1 MASFRSTKGP
11 RKPYSR
17 PAPRPNVEGQWLHDM
32 ADDNNTTN
40 HTSTA
45 RPRLAGVAA
54 GPSTRLVVT
63 NLHYEISPKDLT
75 AIFGQIG
82 TLVCEPEIR
91 YDRSGRSSGTAIVSF
106 ETLVEATR
114 AKKQFDGILAKGQ
127 PMTIAFDAVAPPRQP
142 RGRSSSAPTTSSLL
156 NRIERAPLLDRLS
169 GSKDDSSLRTPRG
182 VGPIRTARGA
192 QKPAR
197 GGRAAAPKKAKAP
210 KTASDLDKELDAFMG
225 DSDAAPAAAAA
236 AAPAQDVEMV

>member
-1 MASFRSTKGP
+1 MASFRSDRTV

-17 PAPRPNVEGQWLHDM
+17 PAPRGNIDAQWVHDM
-32 ADDNNTTN
+32 ADGNKN
-40 HTSTA
+40 HG
-45 RPRLAGVAA
+45 PRSPAGPRSPGAA

-82 TLVCEPEIR
+82 TLVSEPQIR

-106 ETLVEATR
+106 ETVAEATR
-114 AKKQFDGILAKGQ
+114 ARKQFDGILAKGQ
-127 PMTIAFDAVAPPRQP
+127 PMSIAFEAAPPRQP

-156 NRIERAPLLDRLS
+156 NRIQKAPLLDRLS

-182 VGPIRTARGA
+182 VGPVRTARGA
-192 QKPAR
+192 QKSAR
-197 GGRAAAPKKAKAP
+197 GGKAAAPKKSKTP
-210 KTASDLDKELDAFMG
+210 KTAADLDRELDAFMG
-225 DSDAAPAAAAA
+225 DNDTPTQAAP
-236 AAPAQDVEMV
+236 PDVEMA

>member
-1 MASFRSTKGP
+1 MASFRSNRVV

-17 PAPRPNVEGQWLHDM
+17 PAPRPNVDEQWLHDM
-32 ADDNNTTN
+32 ADDNGNRLN
-40 HTSTA
+40 GSPSA
-45 RPRLAGVAA
+45 RPRLHAVAA

-63 NLHYEISPKDLT
+63 NLHYEISAKDLT

-106 ETLVEATR
+106 ETVAEATR
-114 AKKQFDGILAKGQ
+114 ARKQFDGILAKGQ
-127 PMTIAFDAVAPPRQP
+127 PMSIAFEAAPPRQP

-156 NRIERAPLLDRLS
+156 NRIQKAPLLDRLS

-182 VGPIRTARGA
+182 VGPVRTARGA
-192 QKPAR
+192 QKSAR
-197 GGRAAAPKKAKAP
+197 GGKAAAPRKPKTP
-210 KTASDLDKELDAFMG
+210 KTAADLDKELDAFMG
-225 DSDAAPAAAAA
+225 DNDAPTQAAP
-236 AAPAQDVEMV
+236 PDVEMA

>member
-1 MASFRSTKGP
+1 MASFRSNRVA

-17 PAPRPNVEGQWLHDM
+17 PVPRPNIDGQWLHDM
-32 ADDNNTTN
+32 AEDDNTPLNGGLN
-40 HTSTA
+40 S
-45 RPRLAGVAA
+45 RPRTPAAVA

-82 TLVCEPEIR
+82 TLTSEPHIR

-106 ETLVEATR
+106 ETLAEATR
-114 AKKQFDGILAKGQ
+114 AKNQYNGILAKGQ
-127 PMTIAFDAVAPPRQP
+127 PMSIAFDVTPPRQP
-142 RGRSSSAPTTSSLL
+142 RARSSSAPTTSSLL
-156 NRIERAPLLDRLS
+156 NRIQKPPLLDRLS
-169 GSKDDSSLRTPRG
+169 GSKDDSALPRAPRG

-197 GGRAAAPKKAKAP
+197 GGKAAAPKKPKTP
-210 KTASDLDKELDAFMG
+210 KTAAELDKELDAFMG
-225 DSDAAPAAAAA
+225 DNDSAPAPAA
-236 AAPAQDVEMV
+236 AAPAQDVEMA